1 MIVFPNCKVNL
12 GLHVVQK
19 RPDGYHDLQTVF
31 FPLPFRDILEILPSS
46 SFALHSTGLTIPGDP
61 ASNLCVKAYQLVKD
75 RFPELPPVHIHLH
88 KIIPMGGGLGGG
100 SSNGSFTLLAL
111 NEIFDLK
118 LARKDL
124 LEMSIQLGSD
134 CPFFIMNEPSY
145 ATGRGEQMKPVDI
158 NLKGYYIILV
168 LPGIHVSTAQAFS
181 GIIPK
186 KPKTDLEHNI
196 GMAPDSWKDWLINDF
211 EDSVFLQFP
220 AIEVIK
226 SWLYQQGAVYASMT
240 GTGSTVYGLFKEKP
254 ALAQAPNGE
263 VHIIAL

>member
-46 SFALHSTGLTIPGDP
+46 SFAFHSTGLTIPGDP
-61 ASNLCVKAYQLVKD
+61 ASNLCVKAYQLMKD

-111 NEIFDLK
+111 NELFDLK

-168 LPGIHVSTAQAFS
+168 LPGIHVSTAQAFY

-220 AIEVIK
+220 EIEVIK

-240 GTGSTVYGLFKEKP
+240 GTGSTVYGFFKEKP
-254 ALAQAPNGE
+254 ALAQAPNAE